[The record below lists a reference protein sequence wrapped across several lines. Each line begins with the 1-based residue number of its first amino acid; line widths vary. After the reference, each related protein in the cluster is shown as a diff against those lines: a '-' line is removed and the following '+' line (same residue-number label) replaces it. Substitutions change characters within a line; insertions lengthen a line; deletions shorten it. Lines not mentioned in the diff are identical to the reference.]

1 MSLMSI
7 SSIGNINC
15 ANALLMESN
24 ERYNKISFRQVSHLQ
39 VIDDTQFNF
48 IFVSIISGAM
58 EKDAEIKIIMEI
70 GNEQVEKIASCKLE
84 EGVSNEFV
92 QGNFKCTVE
101 LDPSEG
107 KLEPSTISLS
117 PENTEINGISDLD
130 KIGLNPSLTD
140 NAIAEIKKRVENG
153 GKVNDLTYVHDYYEE
168 KISPTPIMDSINEDS
183 CEEKGIFKI
192 EGGDVTEDLK
202 IDLPFS
208 YPTSSIKCD
217 INKVNTNQEIETN
230 CTI

>member
-1 MSLMSI
+1 M
-7 SSIGNINC
+7 
-15 ANALLMESN
+15 
-24 ERYNKISFRQVSHLQ
+24 
-39 VIDDTQFNF
+39 
-48 IFVSIISGAM
+48 
-58 EKDAEIKIIMEI
+58 IMEI

-84 EGVSNEFV
+84 EGVSAGNEFV

-153 GKVNDLTYVHDYYEE
+153 GKVNDLST
-168 KISPTPIMDSINEDS
+168 
-183 CEEKGIFKI
+183 
-192 EGGDVTEDLK
+192 
-202 IDLPFS
+202 
-208 YPTSSIKCD
+208 
-217 INKVNTNQEIETN
+217 
-230 CTI
+230 

>member
-1 MSLMSI
+1 
-7 SSIGNINC
+7 
-15 ANALLMESN
+15 
-24 ERYNKISFRQVSHLQ
+24 
-39 VIDDTQFNF
+39 
-48 IFVSIISGAM
+48 M

-84 EGVSNEFV
+84 EGVSAGNEFV

-168 KISPTPIMDSINEDS
+168 KISPTPILIMDSINEDS
-183 CEEKGIFKI
+183 CEEKGILILKGKI

-230 CTI
+230 CTIQTSFKNVDIIVIGQRILKKKNKELLIVKGAPIK

>member
-1 MSLMSI
+1 MLFWWNQMKDIIKYLSDRLAI
-7 SSIGNINC
+7 SK
-15 ANALLMESN
+15 LLMTLN
-24 ERYNKISFRQVSHLQ
+24 LILYLYL
-39 VIDDTQFNF
+39 
-48 IFVSIISGAM
+48 SGAM

-153 GKVNDLTYVHDYYEE
+153 GKVNDLSTWLLWR
-168 KISPTPIMDSINEDS
+168 KNI
-183 CEEKGIFKI
+183 
-192 EGGDVTEDLK
+192 
-202 IDLPFS
+202 
-208 YPTSSIKCD
+208 
-217 INKVNTNQEIETN
+217 TNSN
-230 CTI
+230 FNYGLD

>member
-48 IFVSIISGAM
+48 IFVCIISGAM
-58 EKDAEIKIIMEI
+58 EKDAEIKIIMIMEI

-153 GKVNDLTYVHDYYEE
+153 GKVNDLST
-168 KISPTPIMDSINEDS
+168 
-183 CEEKGIFKI
+183 
-192 EGGDVTEDLK
+192 
-202 IDLPFS
+202 
-208 YPTSSIKCD
+208 
-217 INKVNTNQEIETN
+217 
-230 CTI
+230 

>member
-15 ANALLMESN
+15 SNALLMEAN

-39 VIDDTQFNF
+39 VMTLNLILYLYL
-48 IFVSIISGAM
+48 SGAM

-153 GKVNDLTYVHDYYEE
+153 GKVNDLST
-168 KISPTPIMDSINEDS
+168 
-183 CEEKGIFKI
+183 
-192 EGGDVTEDLK
+192 
-202 IDLPFS
+202 
-208 YPTSSIKCD
+208 
-217 INKVNTNQEIETN
+217 
-230 CTI
+230 